1 MRPARKGFI
10 AARNTVEPSA
20 QDEDQPTRTVLKP
33 WRLAAAR
40 AALAAPAWLR
50 YQAYKDPLVEAQI
63 PHVIHLADLQQ
74 YDEAFALLRHIAAHF
89 GRE

>member
-1 MRPARKGFI
+1 
-10 AARNTVEPSA
+10 
-20 QDEDQPTRTVLKP
+20 
-33 WRLAAAR
+33 
-40 AALAAPAWLR
+40 LR